1 MRVVW
6 EQEGSQSWCLGRG
19 GRRVRRPH
27 LSEVQAK
34 VDRYEL
40 QMRRPG
46 LLSGYYGYRGKWS
59 LVREPQTC
67 WVHLIKHRRWSGHL
81 QSGRAEQQAYV
92 SSSYIH
98 I

>member
-1 MRVVW
+1 MARSRHV
-6 EQEGSQSWCLGRG
+6 GGGGGG
-19 GRRVRRPH
+19 GRRVGRPH
-27 LSEVQAK
+27 LSEVQAE

-67 WVHLIKHRRWSGHL
+67 
-81 QSGRAEQQAYV
+81 
-92 SSSYIH
+92 
-98 I
+98 

>member
-1 MRVVW
+1 MGTEWLAVFMLMV
-6 EQEGSQSWCLGRG
+6 GG
-19 GRRVRRPH
+19 GRRVGRPH

-67 WVHLIKHRRWSGHL
+67 
-81 QSGRAEQQAYV
+81 
-92 SSSYIH
+92 
-98 I
+98 